1 MELPG
6 SLLGRL
12 PSLARSRGSS
22 LGSDQRVDTGA
33 ELGER
38 VLDVAALGV
47 ASTEEGSVE
56 DNQDPRSALEE
67 DGRQQNAE
75 PEKNLERRNNGHGS
89 IVVLLDEST
98 NLVSKWAVDHGSAAG
113 RRALGLRL
121 SLGRKEGGNQVGAGV
136 GSNVEHRV
144 DRVGKQSEGVLGS
157 KEPHEGHDWEMSA
170 SSCLKIRANPP
181 AKVVLTEVLN
191 VLIGK
196 KGQRAGSRASASLC
210 SRAQSLVDDNAI
222 GGSGGDKGSPI
233 RELGHTR
240 VIVHSEPREAI
251 SNRGKN

>member
-12 PSLARSRGSS
+12 PSLARGGGSS
-22 LGSDQRVDTGA
+22 LGSDQRVDASG
-33 ELGER
+33 ELSER
-38 VLDVAALGV
+38 VLHVAALSV
-47 ASTEEGSVE
+47 ASTQEGSVE
-56 DNQDPRSALEE
+56 DNEDPRSALEE
-67 DGRQQNAE
+67 DGRQENAE
-75 PEKNLERRNNGHGS
+75 PEKDLERRDNRHGS

-98 NLVSKWAVDHGSAAG
+98 NLVSEWAVNHRSAAG
-113 RRALGLRL
+113 RRTLGLGL

-144 DRVGKQSEGVLGS
+144 DRVGKQSEGVLGG
-157 KEPHEGHDWEMSA
+157 KEPHKGHDWEMSA
-170 SSCLKIRANPP
+170 SSCCEIRANPL
-181 AKVVLTEVLN
+181 ANVVLTEVLN

-196 KGQRAGSRASASLC
+196 KGQRARSRASASLC

-222 GGSGGDKGSPI
+222 GGSSGDEGSPI

-251 SNRGKN
+251 SNRGNN